1 MLTLDLTNATAA
13 LVATDFD
20 ALCDRIPEV
29 HARIESGSDPR
40 PGSAYL
46 GWRHLPETL
55 DPAEFA
61 RQIDCAARLR
71 EVAPR
76 CVVAG
81 IGGSYLGAKATIDA
95 LGSDQTIRFAGHH
108 VDPEA
113 VAELLAEIDDGD
125 FTVVVLSKSGTT
137 TETAVAFRLLR
148 ELLVR
153 RHGARKA
160 AERIVAITDPEGG
173 ALRRLAG
180 AEGYESFAIPP
191 DVGGRFSVLTPVGLL
206 PIAIAGID
214 IDGLVAGA
222 AAVMRQA
229 APSPDYAPY
238 RYAAAR
244 TALHQAGKRIEV
256 LATQSVRLAGVG
268 EWWKQLFGE
277 SEGKEASGLFPAS
290 VQYTTDLHSL
300 GQWLQEGPREV
311 IETFLAVESPVAD
324 PAIPAGGDDGD
335 GLTYLAGRPLSEV
348 NQAALAATRFAH
360 LTGGIP
366 NMLIRAGRR
375 DAPHLGALYA
385 FFERAVAMSG
395 YLLGVDPFTQPGV
408 EQYKQAMFALLGKP
422 GTRFAAAGQW
432 QQYQERPTVALEVA
446 VDTAAPARR

>member
-13 LVATDFD
+13 LDATAF
-20 ALCDRIPEV
+20 ATLREQIPEL

-40 PGSAYL
+40 PGSGYL
-46 GWRHLPETL
+46 GWRHLPETIT
-55 DPAEFA
+55 PAELD
-61 RQIDCAARLR
+61 RQRDCAARLR
-71 EVAPR
+71 QLAPC

-95 LGSDQTIRFAGHH
+95 LGTDHAIRFAGHH

-113 VAELLAEIDDGD
+113 VAELLTELDDGN
-125 FTVVVLSKSGTT
+125 FTVVVISKSGTT

-173 ALRRLAG
+173 ALRRLVA
-180 AEGYESFAIPP
+180 AEGYESFAIPA
-191 DVGGRFSVLTPVGLL
+191 DVGGRFSVLTPVGLV
-206 PIAIAGID
+206 PIAVAGID
-214 IDGLVAGA
+214 IDALVAGA
-222 AAVMRQA
+222 ATVMSQA
-229 APSPDYAPY
+229 TGAPDYAPY
-238 RYAAAR
+238 CYAAAR

-256 LATQSVRLAGVG
+256 LATQSLRLAGVC

-277 SEGKEASGLFPAS
+277 SEGKEGSGLFPAS

-300 GQWLQEGPREV
+300 GQWMQEGPREV
-311 IETFLAVESPVAD
+311 IETFLEVKNPAAD
-324 PAIPAGGDDGD
+324 PAIPAGGDAGD
-335 GLTYLAGRPLSEV
+335 GLAYLAGHHLLEV
-348 NQAALAATRFAH
+348 NAAALAATRFAH

-366 NMLIRAGRR
+366 NMLIRLGHR
-375 DAPHLGALYA
+375 DARHVGALYA

-422 GTRFAAAGQW
+422 GIRFAAAEQW
-432 QQYQERPTVALEVA
+432 ERYRERPTVALEVT
-446 VDTAAPARR
+446 VNSPDPARR

>member
-125 FTVVVLSKSGTT
+125 FTVVVISKSGTT
-137 TETAVAFRLLR
+137 TETAL
-148 ELLVR
+148 
-153 RHGARKA
+153 
-160 AERIVAITDPEGG
+160 
-173 ALRRLAG
+173 ALG
-180 AEGYESFAIPP
+180 S
-191 DVGGRFSVLTPVGLL
+191 
-206 PIAIAGID
+206 IAGHAWMVD
-214 IDGLVAGA
+214 ALVA
-222 AAVMRQA
+222 R
-229 APSPDYAPY
+229 
-238 RYAAAR
+238 
-244 TALHQAGKRIEV
+244 
-256 LATQSVRLAGVG
+256 
-268 EWWKQLFGE
+268 
-277 SEGKEASGLFPAS
+277 
-290 VQYTTDLHSL
+290 
-300 GQWLQEGPREV
+300 
-311 IETFLAVESPVAD
+311 
-324 PAIPAGGDDGD
+324 
-335 GLTYLAGRPLSEV
+335 
-348 NQAALAATRFAH
+348 LAATAAGGAAELL
-360 LTGGIP
+360 LTGGCATLLIP
-366 NMLIRAGRR
+366 HLTSRHTYRPDLGLEGLATLAARLTGAR
-375 DAPHLGALYA
+375 DAP
-385 FFERAVAMSG
+385 
-395 YLLGVDPFTQPGV
+395 P
-408 EQYKQAMFALLGKP
+408 
-422 GTRFAAAGQW
+422 
-432 QQYQERPTVALEVA
+432 
-446 VDTAAPARR
+446 